1 MKRNYID
8 FVESDLVPGALT
20 GEFFHFKIE
29 KTIEKRKNAMLVIES
44 DEKYPEEKYLAVF
57 SKNKNNGFWQKRIS
71 TPYHGNADAEMSVW
85 LSSYEKWPCFRQY

>member
-1 MKRNYID
+1 
-8 FVESDLVPGALT
+8 
-20 GEFFHFKIE
+20 
-29 KTIEKRKNAMLVIES
+29 MLVIES

-85 LSSYEKWPCFRQY
+85 LSSYEK